1 MSQVIL
7 VGHGSLAVEMK
18 KSAEMIFGELDYF
31 HTVEF
36 FKEEGLDTIA
46 DKILSKLKALNEPA
60 LIFADLYCGTPYN
73 ASCAVALKHPEL
85 EISIVSGMSLPL
97 VLETA
102 SMLSTQS
109 VGEIAM
115 MLPKLAGDIV
125 KTFDQQLIND
135 DDEEDF

>member
-1 MSQVIL
+1 MGSMSIKP
-7 VGHGSLAVEMK
+7 SL
-18 KSAEMIFGELDYF
+18 L
-31 HTVEF
+31 
-36 FKEEGLDTIA
+36 
-46 DKILSKLKALNEPA
+46 LSCL
-60 LIFADLYCGTPYN
+60 CH
-73 ASCAVALKHPEL
+73 SEL